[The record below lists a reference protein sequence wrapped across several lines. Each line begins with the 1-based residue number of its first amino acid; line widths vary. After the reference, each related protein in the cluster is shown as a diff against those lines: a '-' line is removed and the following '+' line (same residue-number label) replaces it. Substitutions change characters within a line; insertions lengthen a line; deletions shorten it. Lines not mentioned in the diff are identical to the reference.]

1 MQFKIG
7 NGIDVHQLKENVPFI
22 IGGIKIESK
31 VGIDGHSDGD
41 ILLHAIVDALL
52 GALAIGDIGTFY
64 PSNSKWEN
72 CNSTIFLIDTLE
84 KLKKEDFYISNID
97 TTIILQ
103 KPKIIKFIPQ
113 IKQNLEQL
121 MNLKANQIS
130 VKATTTDYLGFIGKS
145 EGIAAM
151 ATALICKDSK

>member
-64 PSNSKWEN
+64 PSNSKWKN
-72 CNSTIFLIDTLE
+72 CNSKIFLIDTLE
-84 KLKKEDFYISNID
+84 KLKKENFFISNID

-103 KPKIIKFIPQ
+103 KPKINKFIPQ

-121 MNLKANQIS
+121 MSLASNQIS
-130 VKATTTDYLGFIGKS
+130 IKATTTDYLGFIGKS

-151 ATALICKDSK
+151 ATVLIYKDSK

>member
-1 MQFKIG
+1 M
-7 NGIDVHQLKENVPFI
+7 
-22 IGGIKIESK
+22 
-31 VGIDGHSDGD
+31 
-41 ILLHAIVDALL
+41 
-52 GALAIGDIGTFY
+52 
-64 PSNSKWEN
+64 
-72 CNSTIFLIDTLE
+72 IDTLE

-103 KPKIIKFIPQ
+103 KPKINKFIPQ

>member
-7 NGIDVHQLKENVPFI
+7 NGIDVHQLKENIPFI

-41 ILLHAIVDALL
+41 ILLHVIVDALL

-72 CNSTIFLIDTLE
+72 CNSKIFLIDTLE
-84 KLKKEDFYISNID
+84 KLKKENFYISNID

-121 MNLKANQIS
+121 MNLKNNQIS

-151 ATALICKDSK
+151 ATVLICKDSK